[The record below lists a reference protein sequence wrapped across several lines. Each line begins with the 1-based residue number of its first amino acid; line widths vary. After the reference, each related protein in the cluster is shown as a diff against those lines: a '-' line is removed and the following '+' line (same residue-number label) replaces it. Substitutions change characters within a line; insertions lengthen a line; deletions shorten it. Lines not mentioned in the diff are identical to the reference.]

1 MPGSR
6 AGSPPIVLT
15 PLKSLASPGGG
26 SGGAADER
34 MRVDDTCAVA
44 KLEEGGA
51 DALTSPQTTTASAP
65 RAKIELPHFSE
76 FEAAARGLPLL
87 ASAVSG
93 KGPALAPVVNV
104 SGGHLG
110 AAGATS
116 PTGSSTGGVDA
127 RMSIDFVR

>member
-1 MPGSR
+1 MYHAPLVYPAQHSVGASMPGSR

-15 PLKSLASPGGG
+15 PLKSLASPSGG

-34 MRVDDTCAVA
+34 MRVDDTRAVS

-87 ASAVSG
+87 ASAV
-93 KGPALAPVVNV
+93 
-104 SGGHLG
+104 
-110 AAGATS
+110 
-116 PTGSSTGGVDA
+116 
-127 RMSIDFVR
+127 